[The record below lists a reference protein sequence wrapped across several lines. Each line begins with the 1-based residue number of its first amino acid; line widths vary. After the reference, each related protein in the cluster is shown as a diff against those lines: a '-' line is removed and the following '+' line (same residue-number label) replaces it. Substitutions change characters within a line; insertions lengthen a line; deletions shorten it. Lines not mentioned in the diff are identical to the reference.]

1 MHAQLEDRV
10 VRGSDTPRFRV
21 LCKNAASGFPFQR
34 GTNENAAAAESSY
47 PVSSVLER
55 RLHGMEASAASSPL
69 QLLLLSSRL
78 QSQRVLLSKHASK
91 TRLDLPHPPRLLICL
106 PAQSPS
112 LTKRGAQG
120 RFQSVLMD
128 FLHA

>member
-1 MHAQLEDRV
+1 MHAPLEDRV

-21 LCKNAASGFPFQR
+21 LCKNAASDFPFQR
-34 GTNENAAAAESSY
+34 KTNENAAAESSY

-91 TRLDLPHPPRLLICL
+91 TLLDLSHPPRLLLCL